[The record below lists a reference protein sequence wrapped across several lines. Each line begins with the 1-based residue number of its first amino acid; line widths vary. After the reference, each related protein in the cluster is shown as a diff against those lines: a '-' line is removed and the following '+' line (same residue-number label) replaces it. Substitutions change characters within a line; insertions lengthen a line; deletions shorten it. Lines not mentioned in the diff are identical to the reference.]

1 MNVALKTGDR
11 KMLQKA
17 VISTEGRNLALRGHR
32 YYIYL
37 VTNKNDNV
45 MYVGVTNDLERRV
58 HGMSTR

>member
-1 MNVALKTGDR
+1 
-11 KMLQKA
+11 MLQKA

>member
-1 MNVALKTGDR
+1 
-11 KMLQKA
+11 MLQKA

-45 MYVGVTNDLERRV
+45 MYVGVTNNGCE
-58 HGMSTR
+58 